1 MKKPADLVRPE
12 ILALKAYHVAE
23 AGGMV
28 KLDAMENPYPLPEK
42 VRRDLADALSRVDLN
57 RYPDPAAP
65 ELRAL
70 IARKMGVPA
79 GMEVLLGNGSDDLI
93 QIVTLTVAKPG
104 AVMMY
109 PGPTFV
115 MYAMN
120 ATFFGLK
127 AVPVGLRDDFSLD
140 VQAFLGAMREHK
152 PAVVYLAYPNNPT
165 GVLYPEADVLQIIR
179 AADGLVVLDE
189 AYHAFA
195 QKTFMPRLAEF
206 PNLIVM
212 RTVSKLGLAGIRLGY
227 LAARPE
233 WVEQFN
239 KVRQVYNVNVL
250 TQAAATFMLERLE
263 VLEEQAARIRKERES
278 LGKNLSALKGV
289 TVFPSEANFFLLRVP
304 DADRAFESLKRQG
317 VLVRNLNSPALKNCL
332 RVTVGT
338 PDENR
343 ILLTAL
349 REALS

>member
-1 MKKPADLVRPE
+1 MKPEDLVRPE
-12 ILALKAYHVAE
+12 ILALKAYHVASSD
-23 AGGMV
+23 GMV
-28 KLDAMENPYPLPEK
+28 KLDAMENPYGLPPAM
-42 VRRDLADALSRVDLN
+42 RRELAEALARVDLN

-65 ELRAL
+65 QLREL
-70 IARKMGVPA
+70 IARKMGVPQ

-93 QIVTLTVAKPG
+93 QIVTLALARPG

-109 PGPTFV
+109 PAPTFV

-120 ATFFGLK
+120 ATYFGMR
-127 AVPVGLRDDFSLD
+127 AVPVGLREDFSLD
-140 VQAFLGAMREHK
+140 AAAFINAMREHQ
-152 PAVVYLAYPNNPT
+152 PALVYLAYPNNPT
-165 GVLYPEADVLQIIR
+165 GVLYPEQEVLEIIR
-179 AADGLVVLDE
+179 ACKGLVVLDE
-189 AYHAFA
+189 AYHVFA
-195 QKTFMPRLAEF
+195 QKSFMPRLAEF
-206 PNLIVM
+206 PNLVVM

-250 TQAAATFMLERLE
+250 TQAAAQFMLERLE
-263 VLEEQAARIRKERES
+263 VLEEQAARIVRERKG
-278 LGKNLSALKGV
+278 LGEALASLKGV
-289 TVFPSEANFFLLRVP
+289 SVFPSAANFFLIRVS
-304 DADRAFESLKRQG
+304 DADRTFEALRRQG

>member
-1 MKKPADLVRPE
+1 MTPGELVRPE
-12 ILALKAYHVAE
+12 ILALKAYHVAP
-23 AGGMV
+23 ADGMV
-28 KLDAMENPYPLPEK
+28 KLDAMENPYPLAPEL
-42 VRRDLADALSRVDLN
+42 RRELAEVLARVDLN

-65 ELRAL
+65 RLRAL

-93 QIVTLTVAKPG
+93 QIVTLALAKPG

-120 ATFFGLK
+120 ATYFGMR
-127 AVPVGLRDDFSLD
+127 AVQAGLREDYSLNVD
-140 VQAFLGAMREHK
+140 AFLKAMREQQ
-152 PAVVYLAYPNNPT
+152 PALIYIAYPNNPT
-165 GVLYPEADVLQIIR
+165 GVLYPEEDVIAILKE
-179 AADGLVVLDE
+179 AKGLVVLDE
-189 AYHAFA
+189 AYHVFA
-195 QKTFMPRLAEF
+195 RKTFMPRLAEF
-206 PNLIVM
+206 PNLVVM

-227 LAARPE
+227 LAARPA

-250 TQAAATFMLERLE
+250 TQAAAAFMLERLE
-263 VLEEQAARIRKERES
+263 VLEEQAARIRAEREKLGQS
-278 LGKNLSALKGV
+278 LKILKGV
-289 TVFPSEANFFLLRVP
+289 TVFPSEANFFLIRVP
-304 DADRAFESLKRQG
+304 DADRTFESLKRQG

-343 ILLTAL
+343 ILLNAL
-349 REALS
+349 REALQ